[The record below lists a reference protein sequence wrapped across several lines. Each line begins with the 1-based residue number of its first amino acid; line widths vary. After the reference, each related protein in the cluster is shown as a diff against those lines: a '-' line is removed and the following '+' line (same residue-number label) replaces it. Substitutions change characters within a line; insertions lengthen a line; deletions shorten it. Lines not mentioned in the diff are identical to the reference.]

1 MAPRACLPRTPTLAA
16 LPLPLA
22 ADSHLNPSL
31 GGEGTSLPLRFPL
44 LDSTE
49 SYDDPHPPEL
59 SGFPSRNPVH
69 SIDLSEGFRGGSSP
83 GS

>member
-1 MAPRACLPRTPTLAA
+1 MSPRARLPWA
-16 LPLPLA
+16 LTLA

-31 GGEGTSLPLRFPL
+31 GGKGTSLPLRFPL
-44 LDSTE
+44 LDSTG

-59 SGFPSRNPVH
+59 SDSPFRNPVL
-69 SIDLSEGFRGGSSP
+69 STDLSEGFRGGSSP